1 MAPHGSPNEVTPREL
16 TRRRVDNVGGGHRI
30 RESSLNQEVV
40 MLTQRQLTSEF
51 EVAEMNSLR
60 VEAEVKQQNVEQEL
74 SQEINML
81 HL

>member
-1 MAPHGSPNEVTPREL
+1 
-16 TRRRVDNVGGGHRI
+16 
-30 RESSLNQEVV
+30 

-74 SQEINML
+74 SQDINML